1 MTKSPPAEEP
11 ANYPELFRSFI
22 VRSAVEVLRAIG
34 PAPRQLSGDDRDAAL
49 YSLSYAL
56 GLDAAWPVARQLLL
70 RIAPLMEQAG
80 FRDDWARYLVRGV
93 ECSQA
98 AGDGAGEAELR
109 WHLGVL
115 HQLLA
120 SYEAAG
126 QELLAS
132 AALYEDLGDRV
143 GRARALNRL
152 AFVARRQ
159 RRFEHARELL
169 DEATALT
176 TEADAERAYTYLVLG
191 SLALDAEA
199 WPAAAEHFRRAI
211 AQLGARPDERLVA
224 WNLTNLGFALWHDG
238 QLEAAAAAYW
248 EAIGLYETVIAD
260 AINLAVARLN
270 LGVLLL
276 EDRPADALNLWVEAE
291 KTFRAAEDLLRLAK
305 VRNDIG
311 LACTALQRWEEAEVA
326 FEASIECW
334 RTIGDP
340 QGVAD
345 TLDGLGQAYVRQGRC
360 EEAVVVYHEAL
371 GEIDKI
377 REEPGYAA
385 IHAAVTGHLC
395 QAMACRDR
403 TSPD

>member
-1 MTKSPPAEEP
+1 MTESPPAEEP
-11 ANYPELFRSFI
+11 ANYPELFRAFI

-34 PAPRQLSGDDRDAAL
+34 PTPRELAGDDRDAAL

-80 FRDDWARYLVRGV
+80 FRDDWARYLVRGI

-98 AGDGAGEAELR
+98 AGDMAGEAELR

-115 HQLLA
+115 HQLQA
-120 SYEAAG
+120 CYEAANR
-126 QELLAS
+126 ELHAS
-132 AALYEDLGDRV
+132 ADLYERLGDAL

-169 DEATALT
+169 DEAIALT
-176 TEADAERAYTYLVLG
+176 SEVDAERAYTHLVLG
-191 SLALDAEA
+191 SLALDNEA

-224 WNLTNLGFALWHDG
+224 WNLTNLGLALWSAG
-238 QLEAAAAAYW
+238 QLEEAAASYAR
-248 EAIGLYETVIAD
+248 AITVYESTVRD
-260 AINLAVARLN
+260 PINLAVARLN
-270 LGVLLL
+270 LGILYLR
-276 EDRPADALNLWVEAE
+276 DRPAESLALSVQAE
-291 KTFRAAEDLLRLAK
+291 KTFRDAEDLLRLAK
-305 VRNDIG
+305 VRNNIG
-311 LACTALQRWEEAEVA
+311 LACTTLQRWEEAEVA
-326 FEASIECW
+326 FQASIECW
-334 RTIGDP
+334 RRVGDP
-340 QGVAD
+340 QGMAD
-345 TLDGLGQAYVRQGRC
+345 TLDGLGQAYARQWRW
-360 EEAVVVYHEAL
+360 EEAAAIYREAL
-371 GEIDKI
+371 DELDKI
-377 REEPGYAA
+377 RDEPGYAVV
-385 IHAAVTGHLC
+385 HAAVTEHLR